1 MLETKLMIAEQ
12 EDIDQAGSEVCVC
25 FGGELSFLHLH
36 TTTDVTAVD
45 TTTFKSL
52 PARQLNPESMTFFY
66 ALIIAK
72 FYGNTEA
79 EYKSPSFGGIKR
91 LKDRIEPKCM
101 SYNVCKWH
109 C

>member
-1 MLETKLMIAEQ
+1 MIKLEVK
-12 EDIDQAGSEVCVC
+12 CVC
-25 FGGELSFLHLH
+25 FGGELSFLHLY